1 MKPNYKNY
9 SYKSLL
15 EALNSIDKNAYPERV
30 VEIKSRI
37 QQWFETTEFNA
48 QYQDNNLAMAL
59 FVLTVGLIG
68 VYGFLYGNPHDIRRY
83 GGPILLVTL
92 PFIYWSGKKK
102 FKVHQKDV
110 CKIDQTGVFRSEK
123 NTENTIVWQAV
134 KRAGFVTIKGNTTV
148 WFENQN
154 QQREVAIELN
164 LFDLDSTEVLAF
176 VNFKAKQYGF
186 ELFEIGGLGQEK
198 VVIAAKNSQKIETQV

>member
-1 MKPNYKNY
+1 MKPNYENY

-48 QYQDNNLAMAL
+48 QYQDNNLAMTL
-59 FVLTVGLIG
+59 LVLTAGLMGI
-68 VYGFLYGNPHDIRRY
+68 YGFLYGNPYDIRRFA
-83 GGPILLVTL
+83 GPILLVAL
-92 PFIYWSGKKK
+92 PFIYCSGKKK
-102 FKVHQKDV
+102 FKAHQKDV
-110 CKIDQTGVFRSEK
+110 CKIDQTGVFRREK
-123 NTENTIVWQAV
+123 NTENTIAWQDV

-154 QQREVAIELN
+154 QHREIGIELN

-198 VVIAAKNSQKIETQV
+198 VVVPAKNSQKIETQV